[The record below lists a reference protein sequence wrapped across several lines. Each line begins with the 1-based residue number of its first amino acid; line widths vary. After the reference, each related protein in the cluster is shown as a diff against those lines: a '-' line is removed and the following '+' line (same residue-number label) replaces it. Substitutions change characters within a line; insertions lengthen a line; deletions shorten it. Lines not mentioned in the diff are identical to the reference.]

1 MENLI
6 ESRLVSPCKNCEKTG
21 NRKICSKNC
30 KLLENFRRKVNFPEP
45 LVPIEGRNV
54 EGISNGRRIPPVS
67 RLVVERY

>member
-45 LVPIEGRNV
+45 LVPIEGRA
-54 EGISNGRRIPPVS
+54 EGGRHILPIPRYVI
-67 RLVVERY
+67 ERY